1 MAKKLFV
8 LISVLLIAVFV
19 LTACGPKAP
28 KEPSQEVTIVL
39 WTKEGEADGGLQ
51 YVTSLTD
58 AYTAAHPLV
67 KFEVVN
73 KEVETLREDYQTA
86 SLAGNPPDLLWTVS
100 DHVGPFSVAG
110 IIQPV
115 DKLVDLT
122 KYVESIKLGKDTWAV
137 PISSGNHLMLL
148 YNKDL
153 VPTAPKDTDEMI
165 AVAQGITS
173 GDTYGLVFNFTEPF
187 WLAPW
192 LGGFGGRVFAE
203 DGVTPTLNTQAMIDT
218 LQFLY
223 DLKYTSKVMPAE
235 ADYNGADTLFKEG
248 KAGML
253 INGDWSLGDYKT
265 VLGDKLGV
273 APIPMVKKT
282 GKYPAP
288 YTSGTYFMV
297 PAGLEGDKL
306 LAVQGFMAF
315 ATEEANQINMVTT
328 LSRLP
333 ALKSALKAEII
344 TTDPILKGSS
354 EQMSYG
360 TPMPVV
366 LEMRCNWDAM
376 KPELQA
382 VLAGTKSPTD
392 AAAAMQAAAESCI
405 KTLE

>member
-8 LISVLLIAVFV
+8 LVSVLLIAVFV
-19 LTACGPKAP
+19 LTACGPTAP

-73 KEVETLREDYQTA
+73 KDVETLREDFQTA

-122 KYVESIKLGKDTWAV
+122 KYVESIKLGNDTWAV

-153 VPTAPKDTDEMI
+153 VATAPKDTDELI
-165 AVAQGITS
+165 SVAQSITS

-203 DGVTPTLNTQAMIDT
+203 DGVTPTLNTPAMVDT

-223 DLKYTSKVMPAE
+223 DLKYTYKVMPAE

-265 VLGDKLGV
+265 ALGDKLGV
-273 APIPMVKKT
+273 DPHPGVKKH
-282 GKYPAP
+282 GK
-288 YTSGTYFMV
+288 
-297 PAGLEGDKL
+297 
-306 LAVQGFMAF
+306 
-315 ATEEANQINMVTT
+315 
-328 LSRLP
+328 
-333 ALKSALKAEII
+333 
-344 TTDPILKGSS
+344 
-354 EQMSYG
+354 
-360 TPMPVV
+360 
-366 LEMRCNWDAM
+366 
-376 KPELQA
+376 
-382 VLAGTKSPTD
+382 
-392 AAAAMQAAAESCI
+392 
-405 KTLE
+405 